1 MANCGYGPLAHAFPC
16 FPGKVDFTVR
26 STINSAIRQVKSIPW
41 QQLKEAAT
49 KDRGPTQVAS
59 GGER

>member
-16 FPGKVDFTVR
+16 FPGKVDFTVIT
-26 STINSAIRQVKSIPW
+26 SSARRQVKSIPW

-59 GGER
+59 GGEQ